1 MPISDEKKGSKL
13 GELTP
18 QERRRSLRFP
28 FTAAVEI
35 IEAKSGARINGRTS
49 DLSLGGC
56 YVDVMTPFPIGSEA
70 QARILRGSESFEAN
84 VKVVYSKIGMGMGLA
99 FVSAQPSQ
107 YRLFQ
112 RWIQEI
118 SGNLSPVLE
127 TEGPDKIR
135 LAAESSLPPEDHA
148 GDNVLHEL
156 LIALM
161 RKQVLSEDEG
171 LALLKKLPR

>member
-1 MPISDEKKGSKL
+1 
-13 GELTP
+13 
-18 QERRRSLRFP
+18 
-28 FTAAVEI
+28 
-35 IEAKSGARINGRTS
+35 
-49 DLSLGGC
+49 
-56 YVDVMTPFPIGSEA
+56 MTPFPIGSEA

-127 TEGPDKIR
+127 TEDPDKIR

-148 GDNVLHEL
+148 ADNVLHEL

-161 RKQVLSEDEG
+161 RKQVLTEDEG